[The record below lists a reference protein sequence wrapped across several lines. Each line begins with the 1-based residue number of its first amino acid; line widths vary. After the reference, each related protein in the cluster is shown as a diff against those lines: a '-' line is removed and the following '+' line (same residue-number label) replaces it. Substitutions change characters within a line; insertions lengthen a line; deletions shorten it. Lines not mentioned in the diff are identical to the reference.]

1 MHKVIEQHTAYYY
14 QRFGTGIC
22 HRRLIMAIAWDAATI
37 FLLLF
42 CLSTAFLPLGFMKMK
57 PPESL
62 HDVQKLTGVY
72 GCFE

>member
-37 FLLLF
+37 F
-42 CLSTAFLPLGFMKMK
+42 SVAVLPVDSI
-57 PPESL
+57 PA
-62 HDVQKLTGVY
+62 TGVY
-72 GCFE
+72 ENEAT